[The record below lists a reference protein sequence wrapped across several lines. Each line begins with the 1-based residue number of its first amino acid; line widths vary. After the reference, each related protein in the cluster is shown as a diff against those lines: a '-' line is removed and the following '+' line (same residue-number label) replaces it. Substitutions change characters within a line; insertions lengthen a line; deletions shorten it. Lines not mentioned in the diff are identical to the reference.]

1 MNNRKSLSIIIAGG
15 SGHWAELN
23 HYPAILDL
31 KKQLSNIKVAAIIDM
46 MDPKTQTEYKNLQK
60 ILEIDNP
67 EWINPHSYTEPQL
80 ENKLNDI
87 AKKNNVRIIMVSTN
101 PLAHFFY
108 NSWGAKNNI
117 NVLCDKPLVISE
129 NASSNLKNAFKIQQ
143 KYEQLRNSIQINKGK
158 NKRYLF
164 CLPLRRRMLK
174 PFVKTA
180 NELNNIYK
188 STGEGIRYMNVII
201 NGGVHKYPIEFL
213 KGGAHGYLDGIGSLS
228 HSSYHYIDVVAWYLA
243 IAKGNIHKLSISL
256 PYIFRVRDY
265 LKIYGY
271 KKLRDLIEDSESFG
285 FNDSQKIPEQI
296 LNAELDFTFH
306 IKLLD
311 HDDNVLGLVSYTS
324 DHTTHTPRQ
333 TKYHPNMI
341 EYTNDKLGGRMSQI
355 YFDIHQG
362 ALQNIQIIK
371 NDVVFSG
378 NKIQTITRQHP
389 KIGKLL
395 TMRHYRDAYDSN
407 TATPKDLVK
416 AFIKYTAGYKIDED
430 YLNMICNFDDQ
441 RLTNKLFSL
450 FYELIAQEYESH
462 RSKLAKKKVDNEV
475 IIDQFI

>member
-1 MNNRKSLSIIIAGG
+1 MNNIKPLSIIIAGG
-15 SGHWAELN
+15 SGHWAESN

-31 KKQLSNIKVAAIIDM
+31 KKQWNGIKVAAIVDIT
-46 MDPKTQTEYKNLQK
+46 DPKRQTDYKNLQE
-60 ILEIDNP
+60 ILTVDNP
-67 EWINPHSYTEPQL
+67 IWIDPNNFSEIEL
-80 ENKLNDI
+80 EQKLNHI
-87 AKKNNVRIIMVSTN
+87 AQKENVKIIMVSTN

-117 NVLCDKPLVISE
+117 NVLCDKPLIISR
-129 NASSNLKNAFKIQQ
+129 NASSDLGNALKIQQ
-143 KYEQLRNSIQINKGK
+143 KYEELRKYIQLNKEK
-158 NKRYLF
+158 NERYLF
-164 CLPLRRRMLK
+164 CLPLRRRVLK

-180 NELNNIYK
+180 NELKNIHT
-188 STGEGIRYMNVII
+188 STGEGIRLMNVII
-201 NGGVHKYPIEFL
+201 NGGVHKYPVEFL

-228 HSSYHYIDVVAWYLA
+228 HSSYHYIDVIAWYLT
-243 IAKGNIHKLSISL
+243 IAKGNIYKLSVSL

-265 LKIYGY
+265 IKIQGY
-271 KKLRDLIEDSESFG
+271 KKIRELIEDPQSSG
-285 FNDSQKIPEQI
+285 FDDSQKIPEQV

-311 HDDNVLGLVSYTS
+311 RDNNVLGLVSYTS
-324 DHTTHTPRQ
+324 DHTTHTPRK
-333 TKYHPNMI
+333 TKYHPDMI
-341 EYTNDKLGGRMSQI
+341 EYTNDKFGGRMSQI

-362 ALQNIQIIK
+362 AVQNIQIIK
-371 NDVVFSG
+371 NDVVFQG

-389 KIGKLL
+389 NIGKPL
-395 TMRHYRDAYDSN
+395 TTRHYRDAYDSN

-416 AFIKYTAGYKIDED
+416 EFIKYTAGEKIEEE
-430 YLNMICNFDDQ
+430 YLHMICNFEDQ

-462 RSKLAKKKVDNEV
+462 NADADTVKVNNEI

>member
-1 MNNRKSLSIIIAGG
+1 MNNIKPLSIIIAGG
-15 SGHWAELN
+15 SGHWAEIN

-31 KKQLSNIKVAAIIDM
+31 KKQLLDIKIAAIIDIM
-46 MDPKTQTEYKNLQK
+46 NPKLQTEYNNLQK
-60 ILEIDNP
+60 LLRIDNP
-67 EWINPHSYTEPQL
+67 EWVNPHSFTESEL
-80 ENKLNDI
+80 EKKLNDI
-87 AKKNNVRIIMVSTN
+87 AGKNNVKIIMVSTN

-117 NVLCDKPLVISE
+117 NVLCDKPLVISQ
-129 NASSNLKNAFKIQQ
+129 NASSNLENALEIQQ
-143 KYEQLRNSIQINKGK
+143 KYDQLRNYILNNKEK
-158 NKRYLF
+158 NERYLF
-164 CLPLRRRMLK
+164 CLPLRRRVLK

-180 NELNNIYK
+180 EELKNIHM

-213 KGGAHGYLDGIGSLS
+213 KSGAHGYLDGIGSLS
-228 HSSYHYIDVVAWYLA
+228 HSSYHYIDVVAWYLT
-243 IAKGNIHKLSISL
+243 IARGKNYKLSVNL
-256 PYIFRVRDY
+256 PYVFRVRDY
-265 LKIYGY
+265 IKMHGY
-271 KKLRDLIEDSESFG
+271 KKLREIIEGPQSQK
-285 FNDSQKIPEQI
+285 FNDSQEIPEQV

-311 HDDNVLGLVSYTS
+311 RDDNVLGLVSYTS
-324 DHTTHTPRQ
+324 NHTTYTPRQ
-333 TKYHPNMI
+333 TKYHPDMI

-362 ALQNIQIIK
+362 AVQNIQIIK
-371 NDVVFSG
+371 NDVVFLG

-389 KIGKLL
+389 YVGKLL
-395 TMRHYRDAYDSN
+395 TTRHYRDAYDSN

-416 AFIKYTAGYKIDED
+416 EFIKYTAGYEINVD
-430 YLNMICNFDDQ
+430 YLHMISNLDDQ

-450 FYELIAQEYESH
+450 FYELIAQEYESYA
-462 RSKLAKKKVDNEV
+462 SAATKVNVNNEI